1 MIDINESVMQF
12 LLAFVVV
19 GPLIGAAAALLPAPP
34 GLKGKSPEQAVLRHG
49 VTVTGAVL
57 IAAIALA
64 LGFDHDQPSKMQA
77 STDISWIP
85 ALDVRIHLGIDGI
98 SLPLLVLTALL
109 TFLCA
114 LYSYFKLPA
123 GPSPKA
129 FVSLLLVL
137 ESGTLATFAV
147 LDLLLFFLAFEM
159 VLIPMYFL
167 IARWGGEQRTQAA
180 WKFILYTL
188 LGSVV
193 MLLGLLLIGIRAGTF
208 DMVALAT
215 DNRPELTTS
224 VQVIAVLAI
233 GIGLAVKTPMWPL
246 HSWLPDAHTAAPTVG
261 SVLLAGVLLKMGTY
275 GFVRI
280 LLPIAPD
287 GFRIFAPYL
296 AAFAV
301 VGIIYGSLACLALA
315 KQGAKGDLKRLIAYS
330 SVGHMGFVLL
340 GIATMTPTGVN
351 GALFANIAHGLITGL
366 LFFLVGALK
375 DRTGTTDLDSL
386 SLPSPDYRPSTSGS
400 AAPNQSQTGAALYGK
415 APRLGGLLAFG
426 AVASLGLPGLA
437 GFWGE
442 MLALFGAFEPADDL
456 NRPAFLTFMTIAAFG
471 TLLTAAYMLI
481 VVRRVCMGAA
491 PQEGS
496 RLADVQTYEF
506 AAWTP
511 LVALTVL
518 AGLWPAALLGL
529 TDPAVQQLLAG
540 GTR

>member
-1 MIDINESVMQF
+1 MQF
-12 LLAFVVV
+12 LLALIVV
-19 GPLIGAAAALLPAPP
+19 GPLIGAVAALLPAPP
-34 GLKGKSPEQAVLRHG
+34 GLRGKSPDQAVLRHG
-49 VTVTGAVL
+49 VTVTGAILLATIV
-57 IAAIALA
+57 LA
-64 LGFDHDQPSKMQA
+64 LGFDHDQPSRMQA
-77 STDISWIP
+77 TTDISWIA
-85 ALDVRIHLGIDGI
+85 ALDVRIHLGVDGI

-114 LYSYFKLPA
+114 LYSYFRMPP
-123 GPSPKA
+123 GPSPKG
-129 FVSLLLVL
+129 FVALLLVL

-167 IARWGGEQRTQAA
+167 IARWGGSEGVTGGRRAA
-180 WKFILYTL
+180 AVKFILYTL

-193 MLLGLLLIGIRAGTF
+193 MLLGLLLIGLHAGTF

-215 DNRPELTTS
+215 DNGRGLSTS
-224 VQVIAVLAI
+224 VQLTAVLAI

-280 LLPIAPD
+280 VLPIAPD
-287 GFRIFAPYL
+287 GMRTFAPYL

-315 KQGAKGDLKRLIAYS
+315 RQGAGGDLKRLIAYS

-366 LFFLVGALK
+366 LFFLVGAVK
-375 DRTGTTDLDSL
+375 ERYGSADLDTL
-386 SLPSPDYRPSTSGS
+386 AG
-400 AAPNQSQTGAALYGK
+400 ATGAALYGR
-415 APRLGGLLAFG
+415 APRLGGLLAFA

-442 MLALFGAFEPADDL
+442 MLAMFGAFDPAEGL
-456 NRPAFLTFMTIAAFG
+456 SRPAFLTFMVIAGFG
-471 TLLTAAYMLI
+471 TLLTAAYLLI
-481 VVRRVCMGAA
+481 VVRRVCMGAQ
-491 PQEGS
+491 PQEAPREAPRDAQQDEARAGAPEPA
-496 RLADVQTYEF
+496 RFADVRTYEF

-511 LVALTVL
+511 LVVLTVL
-518 AGLWPAALLGL
+518 AGLWPAVLLGL
-529 TDPAVQQLLAG
+529 TDPAVQKLLAG
-540 GTR
+540 GKS

>member
-1 MIDINESVMQF
+1 MIDISESVMQF
-12 LLAFVVV
+12 LLALIVA
-19 GPLIGAAAALLPAPP
+19 GPLLGAAAALLPAPP
-34 GLKGKSPEQAVLRHG
+34 GLKGKSPDQAVLRHG
-49 VTVTGAVL
+49 VTVTGVIL
-57 IAAIALA
+57 LAALVLA
-64 LGFDHDQPSKMQA
+64 LGFDHDHPSTMQA
-77 STDISWIP
+77 TTDISWIR
-85 ALDVRIHLGIDGI
+85 ALDVRIHLGVDGI

-114 LYSYFKLPA
+114 LYSYFKMPK

-129 FVSLLLVL
+129 FVALLLVL

-147 LDLLLFFLAFEM
+147 LDLVLFFLAFEM
-159 VLIPMYFL
+159 VLVPMYFL
-167 IARWGGEQRTQAA
+167 IARWGGEGRQAAA

-193 MLLGLLLIGIRAGTF
+193 MLLGLLLIGLKAGTF

-215 DNRPELTTS
+215 DNGRGLTTS

-233 GIGLAVKTPMWPL
+233 GLGLAVKTPMWPL

-280 LLPIAPD
+280 VLPIAPD
-287 GFRIFAPYL
+287 GMATFAPYL

-301 VGIIYGSLACLALA
+301 AGIIYGSLACLALV
-315 KQGAKGDLKRLIAYS
+315 KPGNKGDLKRLIAYS

-351 GALFANIAHGLITGL
+351 GALFANIAHGLVTGL
-366 LFFLVGALK
+366 LFFLVGAVK
-375 DRTGTTDLDSL
+375 DRYGTADLDTL
-386 SLPSPDYRPSTSGS
+386 AG
-400 AAPNQSQTGAALYGK
+400 ATGAALYGR
-415 APRLGGLLAFG
+415 APRLGALLAFA

-442 MLALFGAFEPADDL
+442 MLALFGAFDPAEGL
-456 NRPAFLTFMTIAAFG
+456 SRPAFLTFMAIGAFG
-471 TLLTAAYMLI
+471 TLLTAAYLLL
-481 VVRRVCMGAA
+481 VVRRVCMGGPRPAGETA
-491 PQEGS
+491 I
-496 RLADVQTYEF
+496 ADVQGYEF

-518 AGLWPAALLGL
+518 AGLWPAVLLGL

-540 GTR
+540 GPR